1 MKRLV
6 KDRRGAAALEFTLA
20 VLPYM
25 ALVLILLD
33 AAMAMHVHA
42 TLEGAVR
49 SAARAGITG
58 YVGEDGRTREQRILD
73 LLSQRTLGMI
83 RPETARVETRV
94 YARFADV
101 REAEPFQDGVP
112 GNGTWDPGET
122 FVDYNGNGVWDDDP
136 GMAGIGQS
144 GDIVAYRVYFR
155 TLLISPVLNR
165 LLPDAPADRLFR
177 ATAVVRNEPW

>member
-1 MKRLV
+1 MNPIA
-6 KDRRGAAALEFTLA
+6 KDRRGAAALEFALA
-20 VLPYM
+20 IVPYM

-33 AAMAMHVHA
+33 VAIAMHIHA

-49 SAARAGITG
+49 NAAREGITG
-58 YVGEDGRTREQRILD
+58 YVDEDGRTREERILD
-73 LLSQRTLGMI
+73 LLSERTLGMI

-101 REAEPFQDGVP
+101 REAEPFEDSVP
-112 GNGTWDPGET
+112 GNGTWDPGEV
-122 FVDYNGNGVWDDDP
+122 FVDYNGNGAWDDDP
-136 GMAGIGQS
+136 GTVGIGQS

-165 LLPDAPADRLFR
+165 LLPNAPADRLFR